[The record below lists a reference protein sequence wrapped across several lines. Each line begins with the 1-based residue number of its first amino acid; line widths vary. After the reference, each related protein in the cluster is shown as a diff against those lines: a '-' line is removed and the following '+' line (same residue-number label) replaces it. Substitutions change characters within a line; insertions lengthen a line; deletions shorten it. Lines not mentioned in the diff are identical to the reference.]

1 MHPTPGVPGCLGVA
15 PFLAAFI
22 HGLLAASVGVV
33 TGTGGKPQL
42 HVIAGQRSPAADEA
56 RARLREL
63 YDRYGGSVYGR
74 CAYLLKDR
82 SKAEDALQDV
92 FARALEHW
100 SGFRAEASPLTWL
113 MRIATH
119 HCLNVLRGERAGWR
133 SRFERE
139 ERARTGSSDGPQALE
154 ARDMVRQVLARFDL
168 ETQAAA
174 IHYHVDEMT
183 LEEVAALL
191 GRSVPTV
198 RKRLQEFAA
207 ACGKEFQP

>member
-1 MHPTPGVPGCLGVA
+1 
-15 PFLAAFI
+15 
-22 HGLLAASVGVV
+22 
-33 TGTGGKPQL
+33 
-42 HVIAGQRSPAADEA
+42 VIAGQRSPAADEA

-63 YDRYGGSVYGR
+63 YARYGGSVYGR
-74 CAYLLKDR
+74 CAYLLRDP
-82 SKAEDALQDV
+82 SKAEDAMQDV
-92 FARALEHW
+92 FAKALEHW
-100 SGFRAEASPLTWL
+100 TGFRAEASPLTWL
-113 MRIATH
+113 VKIATH

-133 SRFERE
+133 GRFERE
-139 ERARTGSSDGPQALE
+139 ERARTAASDGPQVLE
-154 ARDMVRQVLARFDL
+154 MRDLVQKMLARFDT

-207 ACGKEFQP
+207 ACGKEPPT